1 VSELRSRNPET
12 LIALSAKLKDAISNA
27 IESYES
33 LPPILDQELKAI
45 KLGKLADAESILYT
59 KETLA
64 SKIENSFEIMASL
77 SEEIWRM
84 TGKKPQNLTELINFF
99 NVEDHE
105 KTLAYQVLSY
115 QFTNIKIVADQL
127 IEIARKVKPLI
138 ESNKIL
144 VTKLQDNYNKSY
156 KFWQEIKEEVEGSYS
171 ADGSKKIV
179 GRHHGFS
186 VRA

>member
-1 VSELRSRNPET
+1 MSEQRSRNPET

-27 IESYES
+27 IDSYKS

-45 KLGKLADAESILYT
+45 KLGKLSDAESILYT
-59 KETLA
+59 KETMA
-64 SKIENSFEIMASL
+64 SKIESSFETMASV
-77 SEEIWRM
+77 SDEIWKI
-84 TGKKPQNLTELINFF
+84 TGTKPQNLSELINFF
-99 NVEDHE
+99 NIEDHD

-115 QFTNIKIVADQL
+115 QFANIKAVADEL

-171 ADGSKKIV
+171 SDGSKKII